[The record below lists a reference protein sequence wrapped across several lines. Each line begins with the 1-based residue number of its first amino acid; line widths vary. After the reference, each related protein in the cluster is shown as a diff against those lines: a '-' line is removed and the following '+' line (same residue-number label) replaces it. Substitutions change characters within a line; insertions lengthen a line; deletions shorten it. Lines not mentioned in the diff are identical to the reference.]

1 MSSYSNELLMLIF
14 QSTLFKQ
21 VIILFAYG
29 CLYYLVTHFIDKKI
43 QHKKNFLLKLGL
55 VKLKKRNKTRWE
67 KIRLI
72 MQLFLLASIPVL
84 VFSELVLNT
93 YYQYML
99 LVSSIMKCVGFISFV
114 IAFVDSLGPIKE
126 MQQLIAGAQ
135 SSDTLKRKK
144 KALAVTSFK
153 KIRWMLILSQVLKV
167 PLLVIFLSLSVDYR
181 RDGFFS

>member
-1 MSSYSNELLMLIF
+1 
-14 QSTLFKQ
+14 
-21 VIILFAYG
+21 
-29 CLYYLVTHFIDKKI
+29 
-43 QHKKNFLLKLGL
+43 
-55 VKLKKRNKTRWE
+55 
-67 KIRLI
+67 

-93 YYQYML
+93 DYQYML

-135 SSDTLKRKK
+135 GSDTLDSDK

-153 KIRWMLILSQVLKV
+153 KIRWMLILYQVLKV